1 MFFDFVLFIYFV
13 CLFYLYRPVIWGRC
27 FPVYKKIKESIANG
41 DIGEVHMVR
50 ASFNVPFQYST
61 LPPLSSSSSSV
72 AGMLHD
78 IGLYTIQFVLF
89 VYGEMPTSIT
99 AVGDVLDNGKSSI
112 R

>member
-1 MFFDFVLFIYFV
+1 LFFDFVLFILFV
-13 CLFYLYRPVIWGRC
+13 CLFYLWGRC

-50 ASFNVPFQYST
+50 ASFNVPLQYST